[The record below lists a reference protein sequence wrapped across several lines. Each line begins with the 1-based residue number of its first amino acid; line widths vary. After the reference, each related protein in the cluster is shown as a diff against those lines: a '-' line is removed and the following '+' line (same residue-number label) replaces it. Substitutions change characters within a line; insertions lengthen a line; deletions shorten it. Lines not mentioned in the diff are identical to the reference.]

1 VRIIIADDA
10 ALIREGL
17 TRLVAEMGHE
27 VIASVASAPD
37 LLAAVASEAPDVVVT
52 DIRMPPRNE
61 DDGLRAALTLRA
73 SHPGLP
79 VLLLSQHAER
89 AYAEEL
95 LADGV
100 GGVGYLL
107 KDRVGDLGAFARA
120 LETVAS
126 GGTILDPEIAQQLV
140 RQRGADGPLERL
152 TARERQVLTLMAE
165 GRTNAAIGSALFLSD
180 GAVEKHISGIFAK
193 LDLPADMDGHRRVLA
208 VLTWLRSK

>member
-1 VRIIIADDA
+1 MRIIIADDA

-17 TRLVAEMGHE
+17 VRLVAEMGHE

-37 LLAAVASEAPDVVVT
+37 LLAAVAAKAPDVVVT
-52 DIRMPPRNE
+52 DIRMPPRNQ
-61 DDGLRAALTLRA
+61 DDGLRAALALRL

-79 VLLLSQHAER
+79 VLLLSQHADR

-95 LADGV
+95 LADGA

-107 KDRVGDLGAFARA
+107 KDRVGDLGTFARA
-120 LETVAS
+120 LETVAA

-140 RQRGADGPLERL
+140 HQSRANGPLERL
-152 TARERQVLTLMAE
+152 TAREREVLTLMAE

-180 GAVEKHISGIFAK
+180 GAIEKHISSIFAK

-208 VLTWLRSK
+208 VLTWLRAQ

>member
-1 VRIIIADDA
+1 MRIIIADDA

-17 TRLVAEMGHE
+17 VRLVADMGHE
-27 VIASVASAPD
+27 VVASVASAPE
-37 LLAAVASEAPDVVVT
+37 LVAAVAAEVPDVVVT
-52 DIRMPPRNE
+52 DIRMPPRHQ
-61 DDGLRAALTLRA
+61 DDGLRAALALRL

-95 LADGV
+95 LADGA

-107 KDRVGDLGAFARA
+107 KDRVGDLGTFARA
-120 LETVAS
+120 LETVAA

-140 RQRGADGPLERL
+140 RQRRADGPLERL
-152 TARERQVLTLMAE
+152 TAREREVLPLMAE
-165 GRTNAAIGSALFLSD
+165 GRTNAAIGSALVLSD
-180 GAVEKHISGIFAK
+180 GAIEKHIASIFAK

-208 VLTWLRSK
+208 VLTWLRAR

>member
-1 VRIIIADDA
+1 MRIIIADDA

-17 TRLVAEMGHE
+17 VRLVAEMGHQ
-27 VIASVASAPD
+27 VIASVASAPE
-37 LLAAVASEAPDVVVT
+37 LLAAVAAEAPDVVVT
-52 DIRMPPRNE
+52 DIRMPPRNQ
-61 DDGLRAALTLRA
+61 DDGLRAALALRQ

-79 VLLLSQHAER
+79 VLVLSQHAER

-95 LADGV
+95 LADGA

-107 KDRVGDLGAFARA
+107 KDRVGDLAAFARA
-120 LETVAS
+120 VETVAA

-140 RQRGADGPLERL
+140 RQRQTNGPLERL
-152 TARERQVLTLMAE
+152 TAREREVLTLMAE

-180 GAVEKHISGIFAK
+180 GAVEKHISSIFTK
-193 LDLPADMDGHRRVLA
+193 LDLPADAEGHRRVLA

>member
-17 TRLVAEMGHE
+17 VRLVAEMGHE
-27 VIASVASAPD
+27 VIASVASAPE
-37 LLAAVASEAPDVVVT
+37 LLAAVAAEAPDVVVT
-52 DIRMPPRNE
+52 DIRMPPRNQ
-61 DDGLRAALTLRA
+61 DDGLRAALALRH

-95 LADGV
+95 LADGA

-107 KDRVGDLGAFARA
+107 KDRVGDLGTFARA
-120 LETVAS
+120 LETVAA
-126 GGTILDPEIAQQLV
+126 GGTILDPEIAQHLV
-140 RQRGADGPLERL
+140 RQHRADGPLERL
-152 TARERQVLTLMAE
+152 TAREREVLTLMAE

-180 GAVEKHISGIFAK
+180 GAVEKHISSIFAK

>member
-1 VRIIIADDA
+1 MRIIIADDA

-17 TRLVAEMGHE
+17 VRLVADMGHE
-27 VIASVASAPD
+27 VVASVASAPE
-37 LLAAVASEAPDVVVT
+37 LVAAVAAEVPDVVVT
-52 DIRMPPRNE
+52 DIRMPPRHQ
-61 DDGLRAALTLRA
+61 DDGLRAALALRL

-95 LADGV
+95 LADGA

-107 KDRVGDLGAFARA
+107 KDRVGDLGTFARA
-120 LETVAS
+120 LKTVAA

-140 RQRGADGPLERL
+140 RQRRADGPLERL
-152 TARERQVLTLMAE
+152 TAREREVLTLMAE
-165 GRTNAAIGSALFLSD
+165 GRTNAAIGSALVLSD
-180 GAVEKHISGIFAK
+180 GAIEKHIASIFAK

-208 VLTWLRSK
+208 VLTWLRAR